1 MSNSQYFGGNTKGY
15 VVFTFVNYLLCEGY
29 EIKEEEKI
37 AQ

>member
-29 EIKEEEKI
+29 EIKEEKI